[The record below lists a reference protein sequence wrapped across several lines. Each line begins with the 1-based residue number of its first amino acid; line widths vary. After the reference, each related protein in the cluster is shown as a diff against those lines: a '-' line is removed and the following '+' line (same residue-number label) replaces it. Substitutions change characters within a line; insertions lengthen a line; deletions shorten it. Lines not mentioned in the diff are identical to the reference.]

1 MVTRRIAALA
11 VVLLA
16 SGVPG
21 ASAAQ
26 QVEPQAGVLLTGKI
40 QFPRA
45 QEMAVQTDPRDG
57 SKMTAYLG
65 FDGKCKG
72 GGLAA
77 LWASTITASPKVR
90 VTNGRFAATLTG
102 KKRNLGGVD
111 GRTGKFRWR
120 FVGRFVAP
128 DVITATVS
136 GSGQIRVRGKTV
148 SRCKIASPASV
159 RLTIRA

>member
-1 MVTRRIAALA
+1 MVTRRIAALVFA
-11 VVLLA
+11 FLFAGA
-16 SGVPG
+16 SG

-26 QVEPQAGVLLTGKI
+26 GVQPQPGVLLTGKI

-57 SKMTAYLG
+57 SKLTALLG

-77 LWASTITASPKVR
+77 LWASNIPAGSTVQAKD
-90 VTNGRFAATLTG
+90 GRFAATLTG
-102 KKRNLGGVD
+102 KRRDLGGVE

-136 GSGQIRVRGKTV
+136 GSGEIRVRGKKV
-148 SRCKIASPASV
+148 SRCKIASPAPV